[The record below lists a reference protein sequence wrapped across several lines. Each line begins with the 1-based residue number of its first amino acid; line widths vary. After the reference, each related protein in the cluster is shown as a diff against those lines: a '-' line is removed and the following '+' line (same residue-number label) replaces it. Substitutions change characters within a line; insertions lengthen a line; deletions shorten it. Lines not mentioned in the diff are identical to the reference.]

1 MMARAAAP
9 KQQERARPRLYLIT
23 PKIGDPASIADG
35 LAATLAV
42 ADIAAVLLRF
52 EPADESDLIKRVHA
66 LAPIVQGRGVA
77 LLIEVHARIAA
88 RAGADGAHLD
98 GIAALEAAL
107 PLLKPDRIAGCGG
120 LASRHDAMTAG
131 ERGGD
136 YVMFGESDAD
146 GRRPAFDAILD
157 RVAWWAE
164 VFEVPCVAGAANL
177 DEVSALAGAGAD
189 FIALGDWLWTHPEG
203 PANAAKA
210 AGARLGVPEPV
221 P

>member
-9 KQQERARPRLYLIT
+9 KQQERAGPRLYLVT
-23 PKIGDPASIADG
+23 PRISDPASIADG
-35 LAATLAV
+35 LAAALAA
-42 ADIAAVLLRF
+42 ADTAAVLLRL
-52 EPADESDLIKRVHA
+52 EPADEAGLVERARA
-66 LAPIVQGRGVA
+66 LAPTVQGRGAA
-77 LLIEVHARIAA
+77 LLIEAHARITA

-131 ERGGD
+131 ERGAD
-136 YVMFGESDAD
+136 YVMFGEPDAD
-146 GRRPAFDAILD
+146 GRRPAFEAILD

-164 VFEVPCVAGAANL
+164 VFEVPCVAWAANL
-177 DEVSALAGAGAD
+177 DEVRARAGAGAD

-210 AGARLGVPEPV
+210 AGARLGFPEPV